1 MASTY
6 FLAIQDE
13 FTRLRGTPFLLAAT
27 DFEISAAWAEA
38 GIPLEVV
45 LDTMA
50 TVLEGRDTRARRV
63 RGLKFIDRAV
73 WKAWSDLGG
82 GAVVAATEAE
92 DRLPQ
97 LAARVRGSGLSGRE
111 EIAAAVEQVTGT
123 VAERERALQRL
134 DRELLQAARDELG
147 ENWLASQQR
156 RADRT
161 LSGLRSRLTP
171 EQFEVERRGWVDEA
185 ARDLL
190 QLPRL
195 SLFG

>member
-27 DFEISAAWAEA
+27 DFEISSAWAEA

-50 TVLEGRDTRARRV
+50 TVLEGRDTKARRV

-82 GAVVAATEAE
+82 SAE
-92 DRLPQ
+92 VSTIETKDRLPR
-97 LAARVRGSGLSGRE
+97 LATLVRGSGLSARE
-111 EIAAAVEQVTGT
+111 EIAAAVERVTGT
-123 VAERERALQRL
+123 VADRERALQRL
-134 DRELLQAARDELG
+134 DRKLLQAAGEELG
-147 ENWLASQQR
+147 ENWLASQRR
-156 RADRT
+156 RADRA
-161 LSGLRSRLTP
+161 LSALESRLTP
-171 EQFEVERRGWVDEA
+171 EQLEAERRRWLDEA
-185 ARDLL
+185 ARELL